1 MFSQAIRGLKKFCC
15 QHENDYYL
23 VWFKDKQRYI
33 SFFNTAVR
41 KLIYSFFV
49 LSGFSVSD

>member
-1 MFSQAIRGLKKFCC
+1 MFSQAIRGLTKFCC
-15 QHENDYYL
+15 QYENDYYL
-23 VWFKDKQRYI
+23 VWFKDKQQYI

-49 LSGFSVSD
+49 LSGFSLTD